1 MVSFYQVDPNAFAA
15 LLELAST
22 PTGSGR
28 DHGMDAA
35 MHSHRNLAAGLAE
48 SRSTSTPR
56 IAKAF
61 LLDVAVFLCASNDL
75 GPVYKFYTAVRVPSA
90 KAQLHTS
97 SRGATSRGR
106 PDRGETK
113 GKRAF
118 V

>member
-1 MVSFYQVDPNAFAA
+1 
-15 LLELAST
+15 
-22 PTGSGR
+22 
-28 DHGMDAA
+28 MDAA
-35 MHSHRNLAAGLAE
+35 MHRNLAAGLAE

-106 PDRGETK
+106 PDRGETAK
-113 GKRAF
+113 ESGQHSYEYAAQGARAGDPLF
-118 V
+118 LSVEQPDRLDYAVNR